1 MTTAGG
7 GENPARMEAEMGE
20 TKVRDIMVPL
30 DEYPVVDE
38 NATLLDV
45 VEALDAGKKRLPPGK
60 HPYRAV
66 LVVGSQGKIV
76 GKIGQ
81 FAFLAA
87 LEPKYNLLGD
97 LDRLQNSG
105 LSPEFVSTVMDHY
118 RFFEESLPDLC
129 QRCSTLKVTDAM
141 HPLSESVDESASIA
155 DAIHKIVMWQH
166 QSLLVTRGDEV
177 VGLIRL
183 PDLYDEIAQQMK
195 SLAK

>member
-1 MTTAGG
+1 MD
-7 GENPARMEAEMGE
+7 EK
-20 TKVRDIMVPL
+20 KVGDLMVPL
-30 DEYPVVDE
+30 DEYPVVE
-38 NATLLDV
+38 EEATLLEV
-45 VEALDAGKKRLPPGK
+45 VRALDEGQKRLPTGK
-60 HPYRAV
+60 QPYRAV
-66 LVVGSQGKIV
+66 LVVDKQGKIV

-97 LDRLQNSG
+97 LNKLHSSG
-105 LSPEFVSTVMDHY
+105 MSPEIVSQVMEHY
-118 RFFEESLPDLC
+118 RFFEDDLTDLC
-129 QRCSTLKVTDAM
+129 QRRSLMKASDAM

-183 PDLYDEIAQQMK
+183 SDLYDEIALQMK
-195 SLAK
+195 SLA